1 MPKVNTLSQF
11 SHRRSNRRSRHRSQ
25 KTPSTASK
33 KKFDRKKVAA
43 LPDSTSWLPS
53 CGELY
58 AGAKNGVSR
67 AIAIAQSST
76 SAAARMALNKMSQ
89 MSYVEMLQFMSKFV
103 IAVPAWAYDMQACAV
118 IDDCL
123 AQNST
128 TPLTSFGEG
137 YIWRNGPGQLTYQLA
152 TNAYGTLL
160 NG

>member
-11 SHRRSNRRSRHRSQ
+11 SHRRTHRPSRHRSQ
-25 KTPSTASK
+25 KTSPPTSK
-33 KKFDRKKVAA
+33 KKFEGKKVAA

-53 CGELY
+53 SGELY

-67 AIAIAQSST
+67 AIAIAQSCTST
-76 SAAARMALNKMSQ
+76 AARMALNKMSQ
-89 MSYVEMLQFMSKFV
+89 MSYIEMLQFMSKFAV
-103 IAVPAWAYDMQACAV
+103 AVPAWAYDMQACAV
-118 IDDCL
+118 MDDCL

-137 YIWRNGPGQLTYQLA
+137 YIWRNGPGQLTSQLA

-160 NG
+160 SR

>member
-1 MPKVNTLSQF
+1 MPKVNTLSHF
-11 SHRRSNRRSRHRSQ
+11 SRRRSPRRSRHRSQ
-25 KTPSTASK
+25 KTPPPTSK
-33 KKFDRKKVAA
+33 KKFEGKKVAVP
-43 LPDSTSWLPS
+43 PDSTIWVPS
-53 CGELY
+53 YGELY
-58 AGAKNGVSR
+58 AGAKNGISR

-118 IDDCL
+118 MDDCL

-137 YIWRNGPGQLTYQLA
+137 YIWRNGPGKLTYQLA

-160 NG
+160 SR